1 MNETT
6 PPKVRRKSII
16 ILTAVLGTVVFAA
29 VLIAAGIHLERARHA
44 ALTKQLQ
51 GIYVFNRA
59 SDGVIYTADLRADS
73 LCYFRVQPPGWDS
86 QPPSFSYS
94 TSRGDI
100 SAGVPGPG
108 CENGLPHAWSAL
120 KIRGNVVISAGD
132 GANFTLAGRDLV
144 LSDGSLY
151 ARVQ

>member
-6 PPKVRRKSII
+6 QPRVRRTSII
-16 ILTAVLGTVVFAA
+16 ILTAILGTVVLAA
-29 VLIAAGIHLERARHA
+29 VLIATGIHSARSRHA
-44 ALTKQLQ
+44 ALTRQLQ
-51 GIYVFNRA
+51 GVYVFNRA
-59 SDGVIYTADLRADS
+59 SDGVIYTADLRADG

-108 CENGLPHAWSAL
+108 CENGVPHTWSAL
-120 KIRGNVVISAGD
+120 TSSGNVVISAGG
-132 GANFTLAGRDLV
+132 GASFTLAGRDLV